1 MTIDSTLLQRI
12 LEGALMASGKALSI
26 AQLAE
31 LFEEDQRPA
40 NDVLRAALDHIEES
54 CRGRGYEL
62 QCIASG
68 YRFQVVQDLSVWVSR
83 LWDEKPQKYSRA
95 LLETLALI
103 AYRQP
108 ITRGDIESIRG
119 VAVSSNIVKT
129 LLERDWARVVGH
141 KDVPGRPAMYAT
153 TRGFLDY
160 FNLKNLDD
168 LPSLSEIRDLDS
180 MNQELALEG
189 VDTEQI
195 DAIEASLTA
204 AGFEL
209 TATTS
214 ADADSELDAA
224 PQHSAVEGDAAEV
237 DTLAIGTAEIDAA
250 EIDASEID
258 AIAKLATAA
267 GLAGL
272 ELSSASVAEAAA
284 AVVET
289 GAAVQRD
296 QEQAFGEIFDDIEAQ
311 PERHR
316 FDGLSDNSDSAGP
329 TDDKSVLPE

>member
-12 LEGALMASGKALSI
+12 LEGALMASGKALSLQ
-26 AQLAE
+26 QLSE
-31 LFEEDQRPA
+31 LFEEEERPA
-40 NDVLRAALDHIEES
+40 NDQLRAALEDIEHS

-62 QCIASG
+62 QSISSG

-129 LLERDWARVVGH
+129 LLERDWVRVVGH

-168 LPSLSEIRDLDS
+168 LPSLSEIRDLDT

-195 DAIEASLTA
+195 EVVEASLAA
-204 AGFEL
+204 AGFDMDG
-209 TATTS
+209 S
-214 ADADSELDAA
+214 D
-224 PQHSAVEGDAAEV
+224 
-237 DTLAIGTAEIDAA
+237 
-250 EIDASEID
+250 
-258 AIAKLATAA
+258 
-267 GLAGL
+267 
-272 ELSSASVAEAAA
+272 AAA
-284 AVVET
+284 ASDTVPDLADTE
-289 GAAVQRD
+289 QID
-296 QEQAFGEIFDDIEAQ
+296 DEQAFGETFDDIEAVGGLLDSDAD
-311 PERHR
+311 HR
-316 FDGLSDNSDSAGP
+316 SPVDADL
-329 TDDKSVLPE
+329 VLPE